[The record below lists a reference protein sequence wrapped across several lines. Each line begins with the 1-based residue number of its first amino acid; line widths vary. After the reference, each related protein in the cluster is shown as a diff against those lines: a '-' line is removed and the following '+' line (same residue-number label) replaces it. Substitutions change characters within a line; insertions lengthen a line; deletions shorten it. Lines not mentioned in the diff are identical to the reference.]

1 MAQFYDE
8 DLEEEELKKEY
19 LKLNTHCKF
28 KNAEEL
34 QFKIDEYFNFCNE
47 KRRPYTISGLAR
59 YLEIATSTLRNY
71 EKTYGTTDY
80 SEIISK
86 AKQQIEEFAECS
98 LYDNR
103 KTAGAK
109 YVLENNFQ
117 WSNKQDVNVSGE
129 INQIVKLEDVL

>member
-1 MAQFYDE
+1 MSQFYDE
-8 DLEEEELKKEY
+8 GLEDEELKKEY

-34 QFKIDEYFNFCNE
+34 QLKIDEYFELCNE
-47 KRRPYTISGLAR
+47 KRRPYTISGLAIF
-59 YLEIATSTLRNY
+59 LDITTSTLRNY
-71 EKTYGTTDY
+71 EKVYGTTDY
-80 SEIISK
+80 AEIISK
-86 AKQQIEEFAECS
+86 AKQRIEEFAECS

-117 WSNKQDVNVSGE
+117 WSNKQDVNLSGE
-129 INQIVKLEDVL
+129 ISQIVKLEDVL